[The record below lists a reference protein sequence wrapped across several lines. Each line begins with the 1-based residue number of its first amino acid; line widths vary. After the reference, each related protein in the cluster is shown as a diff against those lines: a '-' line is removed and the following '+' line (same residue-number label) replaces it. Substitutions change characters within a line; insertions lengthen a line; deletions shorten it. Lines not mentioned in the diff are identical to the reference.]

1 MIILKALH
9 IPYIP
14 SREIQECSGI
24 HAKEEGVHTILD
36 PSLELKSPE
45 NPKRGVAKSSHFSG
59 EITWN

>member
-1 MIILKALH
+1 MITLKALH
-9 IPYIP
+9 TPHIP
-14 SREIQECSGI
+14 SREIQESSGK
-24 HAKEEGVHTILD
+24 HAKEEGVQTKLD